1 MKNEGLW
8 LVAGVVVLWWWMK
21 NNGTGFNPS
30 FASGEFKGNPN
41 PIISP
46 QGGHGLLWGTTGDV
60 YSVNKGNPVQTI
72 SGTWHL

>member
-21 NNGTGFNPS
+21 NNGRGFNPTR
-30 FASGEFKGNPN
+30 ASGELTGNPN

-46 QGGHGLLWGTTGDV
+46 QGGLGLLFGERGNV
-60 YSVNKGNPVQTI
+60 YSGNPVQTI